1 MKLHYYPESGTAYF
15 TGQTFRVSSSEHTE
29 TELMEISPRNFEL
42 NQNYPNPFNPTTEI
56 SFNMEKPGHVNL
68 EIYNIIGQKVKTLVD
83 RHMDTGT
90 HSVEWD
96 ASNCASG
103 IYFYK
108 ITINGVSQSQKML
121 LTK

>member
-1 MKLHYYPESGTAYF
+1 
-15 TGQTFRVSSSEHTE
+15 
-29 TELMEISPRNFEL
+29 
-42 NQNYPNPFNPTTEI
+42 
-56 SFNMEKPGHVNL
+56 MEKPGHVNL